1 MVEKMVKSRS
11 SSCLILSLA
20 LLNTD
25 RPVRLN
31 GEHAASCDRVQ
42 AGTGLL
48 FWIVAMRLRY
58 TAQTALMT
66 ALLFMAV
73 PVAAEDVLL
82 TLTGAVT
89 DGRVE
94 MTRADF
100 DTMDWHEFS
109 TSTSVTDGRPEF
121 RGVLMRDILA
131 HAEAEGSSVRAT
143 ALNDYVVDI
152 PVEDFHRFDVLAAL
166 YMDGV
171 PLTPR
176 DKGPV
181 WIVYPRDNH
190 GVLADIR
197 YDMRWVWQLV
207 ALHVQ

>member
-1 MVEKMVKSRS
+1 
-11 SSCLILSLA
+11 
-20 LLNTD
+20 
-25 RPVRLN
+25 
-31 GEHAASCDRVQ
+31 
-42 AGTGLL
+42 
-48 FWIVAMRLRY
+48 MRLRY
-58 TAQTALMT
+58 HIVQTALMT
-66 ALLFMAV
+66 ALVFMAV
-73 PVAAEDVLL
+73 PAAAEDVLL

-131 HAEAEGSSVRAT
+131 HAGAEGSSVRAT
-143 ALNDYVVDI
+143 ALNDYIVDI
-152 PVEDFHRFDVLAAL
+152 PIEDFHQFDVLAAL
-166 YMDGV
+166 YMDDV

>member
-1 MVEKMVKSRS
+1 M
-11 SSCLILSLA
+11 I
-20 LLNTD
+20 
-25 RPVRLN
+25 
-31 GEHAASCDRVQ
+31 
-42 AGTGLL
+42 
-48 FWIVAMRLRY
+48 RLRY
-58 TAQTALMT
+58 HIIQTALMT

-131 HAEAEGSSVRAT
+131 HAGAEGSSVRAT

-166 YMDGV
+166 YMDDV

-176 DKGPV
+176 NKGPV
-181 WIVYPRDNH
+181 WIVYPRDDH
-190 GVLADIR
+190 PELQDIR
-197 YDMRWVWQLV
+197 YDYRWVWQLNSLKV
-207 ALHVQ
+207 K

>member
-1 MVEKMVKSRS
+1 MILRHRIARIA
-11 SSCLILSLA
+11 LIAA
-20 LLNTD
+20 LLLSSM
-25 RPVRLN
+25 P
-31 GEHAASCDRVQ
+31 A
-42 AGTGLL
+42 
-48 FWIVAMRLRY
+48 VA
-58 TAQTALMT
+58 
-66 ALLFMAV
+66 
-73 PVAAEDVLL
+73 ESVLL

-89 DGRVE
+89 DGRVDL
-94 MTRADF
+94 TRADF
-100 DTMDWHEFS
+100 DAMDWHELA
-109 TSTSVTDGRPEF
+109 TSTSVTDHQPEF

-131 HAEAEGSSVRAT
+131 RAGAEGSHVRAT

-152 PVEDFHRFDVLAAL
+152 PIEDFHRFDVLAAL

-181 WIVYPRDNH
+181 WIVYPRDDH
-190 GVLADIR
+190 SVLADIR

>member
-1 MVEKMVKSRS
+1 
-11 SSCLILSLA
+11 
-20 LLNTD
+20 
-25 RPVRLN
+25 
-31 GEHAASCDRVQ
+31 
-42 AGTGLL
+42 
-48 FWIVAMRLRY
+48 MRLRY
-58 TAQTALMT
+58 HIVQTALTT

-73 PVAAEDVLL
+73 PVAAEDILL

-100 DTMDWHEFS
+100 DTMDWHELS
-109 TSTSVTDGRPEF
+109 TSTSVTDDRPEF

-131 HAEAEGSSVRAT
+131 HAGAKGSNVRAT

-152 PVEDFHRFDVLAAL
+152 PIEDFHRFDVLAAL

-171 PLTPR
+171 PLSRR

-181 WIVYPRDNH
+181 WIVYPRDDH